1 MHNTP
6 HACIGVA
13 YFGIF
18 HEYINYH
25 RPCAFP
31 KIITDKK
38 GKQRKIYPQENYMT
52 PFEKFKSIPNCE
64 QFLKPHVTLEQLE
77 QIANRYSDNEI
88 AKLVQK
94 ERNLLFN

>member
-1 MHNTP
+1 
-6 HACIGVA
+6 
-13 YFGIF
+13 
-18 HEYINYH
+18 
-25 RPCAFP
+25 
-31 KIITDKK
+31 
-38 GKQRKIYPQENYMT
+38 MT